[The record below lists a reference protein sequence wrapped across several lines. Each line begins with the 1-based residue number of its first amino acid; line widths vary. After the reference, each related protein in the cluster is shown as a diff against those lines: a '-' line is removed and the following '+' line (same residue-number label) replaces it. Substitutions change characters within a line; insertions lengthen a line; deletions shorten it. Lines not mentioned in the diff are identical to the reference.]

1 MNLFNEL
8 LMHVHELYMNMHERS
23 SSDELH
29 FSGEGPMTLCWAL
42 TKNDLLSLIYNKR
55 FHSCEVENFFKEI
68 YSLMDVSTGNA

>member
-29 FSGEGPMTLCWAL
+29 FSGVIPADPLWSASGV
-42 TKNDLLSLIYNKR
+42 KR
-55 FHSCEVENFFKEI
+55 RSAE
-68 YSLMDVSTGNA
+68 

>member
-29 FSGEGPMTLCWAL
+29 FSGDKGYRTYAYPIN
-42 TKNDLLSLIYNKR
+42 TK
-55 FHSCEVENFFKEI
+55 
-68 YSLMDVSTGNA
+68 A

>member
-29 FSGEGPMTLCWAL
+29 FSGVPHEMKW
-42 TKNDLLSLIYNKR
+42 LSASWR
-55 FHSCEVENFFKEI
+55 
-68 YSLMDVSTGNA
+68 STETT